1 MTEEREAICRKC
13 KMLPSIHHLD
23 FPYCYQPMGPINE
36 DEYEYLGAAKDD
48 LITLEGLWKMLE
60 ISTKDYCRRLMK
72 NSPDF
77 CLNRWEA
84 ERRAKAKLNENH

>member
-1 MTEEREAICRKC
+1 MFDK
-13 KMLPSIHHLD
+13 
-23 FPYCYQPMGPINE
+23 G
-36 DEYEYLGAAKDD
+36 EYLGAAKDD

-72 NSPDF
+72 NSTDF

-84 ERRAKAKLNENH
+84 ERRQK